1 MEIKLIIIAV
11 IALVASVS
19 IFKGCKPLP
28 TLVGFVGMFCA
39 ILFIVNAVMAKF

>member
-1 MEIKLIIIAV
+1 MEIKLIVIAV

-28 TLVGFVGMFCA
+28 TLIGFCGTFCA
-39 ILFIVNAVMAKF
+39 ILFIVNAIMAKF